1 MGTEYSY
8 YLSQAGYGIP
18 LSEFE
23 KSLLPKLAIW
33 NARLNPPDAPS
44 SIGDL
49 TYESKDLIERNK
61 FVAQLK
67 ELKSDPRAYAAK
79 KTVIATIDDNNP
91 LFKKLN
97 LDYETD
103 YSDKEVNELQSEK
116 ANQTFFRYEPITMDK
131 MVNFVNELTDEAS
144 RGMAERGLEVNRPE
158 LISYIAEN
166 LFYDWDL
173 DKSGRAVRTD
183 RTLESVP
190 LGELDAFNSIS
201 GVSEELMFDPEHL
214 TFSDK
219 FNLGV
224 DAAVKTGRYP
234 DDIRTLL
241 KDRGTDD
248 PETIARVLNLF
259 GVDGGDD
266 PEGMLDNIL
275 TTWEASYVENL
286 SSVIQASRVSD
297 KGTDDFFTMLAG
309 TTTKSGGPEDIFPR
323 FAEAERA
330 DAELYDKFT
339 QFNWDFNKS
348 IKANIESLTAVKDK
362 DFDETH
368 TDGQPKLFS
377 LSPSSNEWPAF
388 MLDKDNLSM
397 VQKQAGKEQA
407 EMINRIMSTDAGK
420 AYVEALNDRNINPSL
435 EDAFAIYKLYDAE
448 VGPNGE
454 EFYKDVLEKVNTQK
468 NTAFREKM
476 FSLKERKKVA
486 ENYLGED
493 YFIGKIPDDVPQ
505 ELLSFVASRVRDF
518 DNYNDML
525 DDNSEEAKAFRQE
538 VIVKS
543 NEIAMMRPFEADVKT
558 IPGRESAL
566 DTYLQRTLSSEQ
578 YAAYSQASDE
588 VKIHLTDQMQHYTT
602 EAELQKSTVFMQS
615 LNSAIADGRDRVAA
629 KAVVTRDTAR
639 DKLNNELG
647 ERIMGEL
654 RSRGLV
660 SSGTS
665 LAFADHLEKN
675 VISKMIRRA
684 ELGGGVDSMQDIT
697 ALVDQHMGVFED
709 GERTEAGSLGAFD
722 VFESDFIRQTGDPF
736 NPPMFPGGP
745 SIRTEKPVEAIVFDD
760 AFKNAEL
767 RSIALERPEYAAFLQ
782 SQMASTD
789 FKEQWEKASK
799 PQFDTQ
805 KFRTSIGGMERDSAE
820 FTKNQQRLDQITAKW
835 EGMFDTDK
843 KAASAEQIRIV
854 RNMLDEERRRFKR
867 ETGVDPLT
875 GQRRAV
881 PKAFMPGG
889 FAREAARR
897 QATTPAMTTEEFM
910 ASQLPGFEKRFEE
923 SPYYQKEVERVQR
936 EDELEQRK
944 AEAERRRTEAER
956 RSRLRR
962 PTGTRGTFTLF
973 GRRTE

>member
-1 MGTEYSY
+1 MPE
-8 YLSQAGYGIP
+8 

-49 TYESKDLIERNK
+49 TYKSNDLIERNK
-61 FVAQLK
+61 FVAELR
-67 ELKSDPRAYAAK
+67 ELKDPGKIAAK
-79 KTVIATIDDNNP
+79 RSVIATVDDRNP

-116 ANQTFFRYEPITMDK
+116 ANQTYFRYEPITMDK
-131 MVNFVNELTDEAS
+131 MVNFVDELTDEAS
-144 RGMAERGLEVNRPE
+144 RGMAERGLEVNRSE

-259 GVDGGDD
+259 GMDGGDD

-323 FAEAERA
+323 FAEAEKA

-339 QFNWDFNKS
+339 QFNWNFNNS
-348 IKANIESLTAVKDK
+348 IEANIKSLAAVTDK

-397 VQKQAGKEQA
+397 VQKQAGKEQT
-407 EMINRIMSTDAGK
+407 EIINRIMSTPDGK
-420 AYVEALNDRNINPSL
+420 AYVEALNDRNTNPSL

-476 FSLKERKKVA
+476 ISRKERKKVA

-543 NEIAMMRPFEADVKT
+543 NEIEMMRPFKDDVTT

-566 DTYLQRTLSSEQ
+566 DTFLQRTLSGER
-578 YAAYSQASDE
+578 YAAYSQASNE
-588 VKIHLTDQMQHYTT
+588 LKISLADQIRANKFTS
-602 EAELQKSTVFMQS
+602 ESDLLKAPEFMRS
-615 LNSAIADGRDRVAA
+615 LNLAVADGQNRVAA
-629 KAVVTRDTAR
+629 KAAVTRDTAR
-639 DKLNNELG
+639 DTLNNELE

-675 VISKMIRRA
+675 VVAKMIRRA

-722 VFESDFIRQTGDPF
+722 VFESDYLRQTGDPF
-736 NPPMFPGGP
+736 NPPMFEGGP
-745 SIRTEKPVEAIVFDD
+745 SIRTEKPVEPIVFDE
-760 AFKNAEL
+760 AFKNTEL
-767 RSIALERPEYAAFLQ
+767 RSIALERPEYAAYLQ

-789 FKEQWEKASK
+789 FKKQWEKASK

-805 KFRTSIGGMERDSAE
+805 KFRTLIGGMDRDSAE
-820 FTKNQQRLDQITAKW
+820 FKRNQERLDQIR
-835 EGMFDTDK
+835 ERYMEMFKTG
-843 KAASAEQIRIV
+843 KAGDQATL
-854 RNMLDEERRRFKR
+854 RNMLEQETKRFKR

-875 GQRRAV
+875 GQKKAV
-881 PKAFMPGG
+881 PKEFMPGG

-897 QATTPAMTTEEFM
+897 QATTPAMTTEEFIT
-910 ASQLPGFEKRFEE
+910 SQLPGFEKRFEE
-923 SPYYQKEVERVQR
+923 SPYYQKEIERGQR

-944 AEAERRRTEAER
+944 AEEERRRTEAER

-962 PTGTRGTFTLF
+962 PTGTRGTFSLF

>member
-1 MGTEYSY
+1 MATWTESYSENIR
-8 YLSQAGYGIP
+8 SVT
-18 LSEFE
+18 
-23 KSLLPKLAIW
+23 LA
-33 NARLNPPDAPS
+33 AR
-44 SIGDL
+44 
-49 TYESKDLIERNK
+49 
-61 FVAQLK
+61 
-67 ELKSDPRAYAAK
+67 
-79 KTVIATIDDNNP
+79 
-91 LFKKLN
+91 
-97 LDYETD
+97 
-103 YSDKEVNELQSEK
+103 
-116 ANQTFFRYEPITMDK
+116 
-131 MVNFVNELTDEAS
+131 
-144 RGMAERGLEVNRPE
+144 
-158 LISYIAEN
+158 
-166 LFYDWDL
+166 
-173 DKSGRAVRTD
+173 
-183 RTLESVP
+183 
-190 LGELDAFNSIS
+190 
-201 GVSEELMFDPEHL
+201 VSE
-214 TFSDK
+214 
-219 FNLGV
+219 
-224 DAAVKTGRYP
+224 
-234 DDIRTLL
+234 
-241 KDRGTDD
+241 
-248 PETIARVLNLF
+248 
-259 GVDGGDD
+259 
-266 PEGMLDNIL
+266 
-275 TTWEASYVENL
+275 
-286 SSVIQASRVSD
+286 

-348 IKANIESLTAVKDK
+348 IKANIESLAAVKDK
-362 DFDETH
+362 DFDETD
-368 TDGQPKLFS
+368 TDGGPKLFN
-377 LSPSSNEWPAF
+377 LSPGSNEWPAF

-397 VQKQAGKEQA
+397 VQKQAGKEQT
-407 EMINRIMSTDAGK
+407 EIINKIMSTPEGK

-476 FSLKERKKVA
+476 ISLKERKKVA

-505 ELLSFVASRVRDF
+505 ELLSFVASRVRGF
-518 DNYNDML
+518 DNYDDML

-538 VIVKS
+538 VIAKS
-543 NEIAMMRPFEADVKT
+543 NEIAMMRPFEADVTT
-558 IPGRESAL
+558 IEGRESAL
-566 DTYLQRTLSSEQ
+566 DTFLQRNLSAEQ

-588 VKIHLTDQMQHYTT
+588 LKINLTDQVGQFTN
-602 EAELQKSTVFMQS
+602 ESDLLRAPVFMQS
-615 LNSAIADGRDRVAA
+615 LNTAITDGQERVAA
-629 KAVVTRDTAR
+629 KAAVTRDTAR
-639 DKLNNELG
+639 DKLNSELG

-660 SSGTS
+660 SSSTS

-745 SIRTEKPVEAIVFDD
+745 SVRTEKPVEAIVFDE

-767 RSIALERPEYAAFLQ
+767 RSIALERPEFAAFLQ

-799 PQFDTQ
+799 PQFDVQ
-805 KFRTSIGGMERDSAE
+805 KFRTTIGGMERDSAE
-820 FTKNQQRLDQITAKW
+820 FAKNQQRLRAHERMYADIAKDPKS
-835 EGMFDTDK
+835 E
-843 KAASAEQIRIV
+843 EQLAVAGRS
-854 RNMLDEERRRFKR
+854 LKEEQERFRR
-867 ETGVDPLT
+867 ETGVDPVT

-881 PKAFMPGG
+881 PKEFMPGG

-897 QATTPAMTTEEFM
+897 QATTPAMTTEEFIT
-910 ASQLPGFEKRFEE
+910 SQLPGFEKRFEE
-923 SPYYQKEVERVQR
+923 SAFYQKEIERVQR

-962 PTGTRGTFTLF
+962 PTGTRGTFSLF

>member
-49 TYESKDLIERNK
+49 RFKSINLADRNDLVERLETEPENY
-61 FVAQLK
+61 Q
-67 ELKSDPRAYAAK
+67 D
-79 KTVIATIDDNNP
+79 IIDEIKYLDDEEP
-91 LFKKLN
+91 LFGKLK
-97 LDYETD
+97 LDLEKT
-103 YSDKEVNELQSEK
+103 YSEQEVGILQDEK
-116 ANQTFFRYEPITMDK
+116 ANQNFFRYEPITMDK
-131 MVNFVNELTDEAS
+131 MVNFVEELTDEAM
-144 RGMAERGLEVNRPE
+144 RGMEERGLEPNRAE
-158 LISYIAEN
+158 IRSYVSEN
-166 LFYDWDL
+166 IFHDWDL
-173 DKSGRAVRTD
+173 DKSGKAVRTD
-183 RTLESVP
+183 RELKSVP
-190 LGELDAFNSIS
+190 IGVLDAFNSIS
-201 GVSEELMFDPEHL
+201 GASQELMFDPEHL

-219 FNLGV
+219 FYLGI
-224 DAAVKTGRYP
+224 DGAIEKGIYP
-234 DDIRTLL
+234 DAIKSIVLDG
-241 KDRGTDD
+241 GTDD
-248 PETIARVLNLF
+248 PQTIAYMLNFF
-259 GVDGGDD
+259 GIDGGDD
-266 PEGMLDNIL
+266 PEGMLDNVL
-275 TTWEASYVENL
+275 ATWEASYTENL
-286 SSVIQASRVSD
+286 RSLIQTSRVSE
-297 KGTDDFFTMLAG
+297 KGTDDFFAMIAG
-309 TTTKSGGPEDIFPR
+309 STTESGGPEDVFPR
-323 FAEAERA
+323 FAEAEKA
-330 DAELYDKFT
+330 DQDLYDDFT

-348 IKANIESLTAVKDK
+348 IEANVKSLAAVNNKT
-362 DFDETH
+362 FDET
-368 TDGQPKLFS
+368 DSYGNPKMFN
-377 LSPSSNEWPAF
+377 LSPNSDEWPSF
-388 MLDKDNLSM
+388 MLEDNNLSI
-397 VQKQAGKEQA
+397 VKKQAGKLQGDI
-407 EMINRIMSTDAGK
+407 INEIMNTTDGQ
-420 AYVEALNDRNINPSL
+420 AYVEALNDRATNPSL
-435 EDAFAIYKLYDAE
+435 EDAFAIYKLYDE
-448 VGPNGE
+448 LVGTNGE
-454 EFYKDVLEKVNTQK
+454 KFYENVLEKVDTQQT
-468 NTAFREKM
+468 TAFREKM
-476 FSLKERKKVA
+476 FSLNEREKVA
-486 ENYLGED
+486 KNYLSEID
-493 YFIGKIPDDVPQ
+493 KIPDDVPQ
-505 ELLSFVASRVRDF
+505 ELISFVASRIRDF

-525 DDNSEEAKAFRQE
+525 DPNSEEAKTFRQE

-543 NEIAMMRPFEADVKT
+543 NEIEMMRPFEDDVT
-558 IPGRESAL
+558 TVEGRESAL
-566 DTYLQRTLSSEQ
+566 DTFLQRNLSAEQ

-588 VKIHLTDQMQHYTT
+588 LKINLTDQVGQFTN
-602 EAELQKSTVFMQS
+602 ESDLLRAPVFMQS
-615 LNSAIADGRDRVAA
+615 LNTAITNGQERVAA
-629 KAVVTRDTAR
+629 KAAVTRDTAR
-639 DKLNNELG
+639 DKLNSELG

-660 SSGTS
+660 SSSTS

-745 SIRTEKPVEAIVFDD
+745 SIRTEKPVEAIVFDE

-767 RSIALERPEYAAFLQ
+767 RSIALERPEFAAFLQ

-799 PQFDTQ
+799 PQFDVQ
-805 KFRTSIGGMERDSAE
+805 KFRTTIGGMERDSAE
-820 FTKNQQRLDQITAKW
+820 FTKNQQRLRAHERMYADIASDPKSEEQLAV
-835 EGMFDTDK
+835 
-843 KAASAEQIRIV
+843 AAGSLKEEQ
-854 RNMLDEERRRFKR
+854 ERFRR
-867 ETGVDPLT
+867 ETGVDPVT

-897 QATTPAMTTEEFM
+897 QATTPAMTTEEFIT
-910 ASQLPGFEKRFEE
+910 SQLPGFEKRFEE
-923 SPYYQKEVERVQR
+923 SPFYQKEIERVQR

-956 RSRLRR
+956 RSSLRR